1 VLSNWLV
8 EAAQAA
14 GLSVQATSVPG
25 VAQRTGATTYY
36 LEISPYAPQEIE
48 GAVMAL
54 LPTPGNVDLVV
65 ASELLEAGRAAQT
78 GMITPERTTVI
89 ASTHRLYAIAEKS
102 AMGDGR
108 FDTDRILATVK
119 ALAKKPILGDLGA
132 VATDSGALI
141 SAVMFGAMAGTGV
154 LPIARAQLEGA
165 IERGGIAVQANL
177 RGFAAG
183 FAFAQA
189 NGSEQVVP
197 DVVADLSYE
206 AFDDRVEALP
216 AALHEVVRLGLERT
230 DDYQG
235 AQYASK
241 YLDRVERQLAVER
254 GQGHGVSS
262 YSVTSEVCRYLA
274 LWMSYED
281 VIRVADLKTRAERLA
296 RVRSEVQAAPGQ
308 PVTITE
314 FLKPGV
320 EEWTAILPRFVAG
333 PLTALVTRLGWTEF
347 FSVGLHVKS
356 TTISGFLLLWSLG
369 RLRWWRPFT
378 ARYADE
384 QARIERWLTA
394 VGKALEHDYDLAI
407 EIAKCANLVKGYGDT
422 HARGRQNFDKIIDN
436 LDALKA
442 FSESAVRAR
451 RLREAAL
458 ADPEGAALAA
468 AFAELTP

>member
-1 VLSNWLV
+1 
-8 EAAQAA
+8 
-14 GLSVQATSVPG
+14 
-25 VAQRTGATTYY
+25 
-36 LEISPYAPQEIE
+36 PQENE
-48 GAVMAL
+48 NVVMAL

-119 ALAKKPILGDLGA
+119 ALAKRPILGDIGA

-177 RGFAAG
+177 RGFEAG

-197 DVVADLSYE
+197 DVVPDVVADLCDE

-216 AALHEVVRLGLERT
+216 TALHEVVRLGLERT

-235 AQYASK
+235 TQYASK
-241 YLDRVERQLAVER
+241 YLARVERQLAVER
-254 GQGHGVSS
+254 GQAHGVSS
-262 YSVTSEVCRYLA
+262 YTVTSEVCRYLA

-320 EEWTAILPRFVAG
+320 EEWTAILPRFVAA
-333 PLTALVTRLGWTEF
+333 PLTALVKRLGWTEF

-442 FSESAVRAR
+442 SPESAVRAR